1 MAMPWSAARP
11 IPSALTRLEAGML
24 YRLVLIIAPAG
35 AGKTRW
41 LRQWSAWRLSSGLR
55 PPAWASL
62 TDQDNSLSVFLPHLV
77 SAIAGIDVEFDRWIH
92 LASQSVKLALPAE
105 SPSLLSTS
113 VENYLINLINALDQA
128 PGEFALI
135 VDDYHR
141 IDNPEIHQTIAF
153 LLEYLPPPVHL
164 YLATRRQPPLRLAH
178 LLARREMIEISPGEL
193 ISSLE

>member
-1 MAMPWSAARP
+1 MPWSAARP
-11 IPSALTRLEAGML
+11 IPSALTRLEAGMY

-41 LRQWSAWRLSSGLR
+41 LRQWAAWRISSGLR

-62 TDQDNSLSVFLPHLV
+62 TDQDNELSVFLPHLV
-77 SAIAGIDVEFDRWIH
+77 SAIAGIDAEFDRWIRP
-92 LASQSVKLALPAE
+92 ASQSVKLPSAE
-105 SPSLLSTS
+105 SLSLFSI
-113 VENYLINLINALDQA
+113 EDNLINLINTLDQA

-135 VDDYHR
+135 LDDYHH

-164 YLATRRQPPLRLAH
+164 YLAARRQPPLRLAH
-178 LLARREMIEISPGEL
+178 LLARREMIEIGAGEL